1 MGKYNGT
8 EKEIPE
14 EIIRKVFCIVLD
26 IIISTVGLRGRVL
39 WRF

>member
-26 IIISTVGLRGRVL
+26 IIISSDGLKGRVPWL
-39 WRF
+39 Y